1 MGLDWEGF
9 KSGLSNTLRGDFSN
23 IPKNLNKTANYIT
36 YDGRTSNPFAGTL
49 ASMYDDASNMTEEDY
64 RKMFGSGKYRPSF
77 GPIGGLLKLTGLFG
91 EGGNR

>member
-36 YDGRTSNPFAGTL
+36 YDGRTRNPFAGTL
-49 ASMYDDASNMTEEDY
+49 ASMYDDVSNMTEEDY
-64 RKMFGSGKYRPSF
+64 RNMV
-77 GPIGGLLKLTGLFG
+77 GPRGYVSPIEGLLKFTGLFG
-91 EGGNR
+91 KGGNR